1 MAEEYK
7 VGEKVVYP
15 AHGVGVIESI
25 DEWELEG
32 KSLKLLTIR
41 ILETDAV
48 IRVPV
53 DKAERIGVR
62 RIMGEE
68 VLERVFEILK
78 ERPEREENG
87 KKVSWTVKHRNYLE
101 KVKSGDINT
110 VAEVYR
116 DLMLLRKEKE
126 LSFGE
131 RKILESAQQFLA
143 SEISEAKSISIQEAE
158 RLLESFFKEEDNED

>member
-1 MAEEYK
+1 MGDERGYR

-32 KSLKLLTIR
+32 KRWRLLTIR

-53 DKAERIGVR
+53 EKAERIGVR
-62 RIMGEE
+62 RIMGED
-68 VLERVFEILK
+68 VLEKVFQVLR
-78 ERPEREENG
+78 ERPEKETEA

-101 KVKSGDINT
+101 KVKSGDVRV

-143 SEISEAKSISIQEAE
+143 SEISEAKEISLEEAE
-158 RLLESFFKEEDNED
+158 RLLERIVEGEE

>member
-1 MAEEYK
+1 MSDAYR

-15 AHGVGVIESI
+15 AHGVGVVESI
-25 DEWELEG
+25 DEMELEG
-32 KSLKLLTIR
+32 RVWRLISIR

-53 DKAERIGVR
+53 EKAERIGVR
-62 RIMGEE
+62 RIMGDD
-68 VLERVFEILK
+68 VLERVLK
-78 ERPEREENG
+78 VLEERPEREDEG
-87 KKVSWTVKHRNYLE
+87 KRVSWTVKHRNYLE
-101 KVKSGDINT
+101 KVKSGDVEV

-131 RKILESAQQFLA
+131 RKILESAQQFLS
-143 SEISEAKSISIQEAE
+143 SEISEAKGISVSEAE
-158 RLLESFFKEEDNED
+158 KLLESYFEEND